1 MTEKKGRAGERS
13 PAAPI
18 DRRLPRTDATRFG
31 EMTGAR
37 REPYLVWCGGFICIV
52 LTFAALAGIAS
63 SSGWLQLG
71 GSQPA
76 IAADRLTDFP
86 QPADRANCAEIGSS
100 DLRSPPE
107 GLWFQ
112 ANCVAIAESPLM
124 ANTASCNRTSL
135 DRAEFTEVAS
145 GLYVSR
151 RNAGIAGLPLVFQ
164 LRVLL
169 RPRVSRS
176 CDRRVRRSDR
186 DLQPGSERV
195 LNSWRRSGL
204 G

>member
-1 MTEKKGRAGERS
+1 
-13 PAAPI
+13 
-18 DRRLPRTDATRFG
+18 
-31 EMTGAR
+31 MTGAR

-135 DRAEFTEVAS
+135 DPAEFTEVAS

-151 RNAGIAGLPLVFQ
+151 RTPASPGFLWYASAASCFNLVSAGVVTAVCADQTVTFNREANACSDHGG
-164 LRVLL
+164 VLAWVNG
-169 RPRVSRS
+169 R
-176 CDRRVRRSDR
+176 
-186 DLQPGSERV
+186 
-195 LNSWRRSGL
+195 
-204 G
+204 